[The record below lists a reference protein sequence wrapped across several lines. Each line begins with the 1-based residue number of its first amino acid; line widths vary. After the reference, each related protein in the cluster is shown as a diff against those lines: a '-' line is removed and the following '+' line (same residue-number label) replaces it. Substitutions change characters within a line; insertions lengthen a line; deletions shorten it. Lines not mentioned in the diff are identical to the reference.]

1 MTVALSLCCS
11 RVSASHHHRL
21 HKVAFNHVRVAA
33 SSLNRL
39 RENQASH
46 FSTTC
51 SNSTRGDSRIQKLGK
66 VVAAFV
72 GGSKQLG
79 KDVKLMFEIQKKLKN
94 NSYNWDILKTE
105 EIIHLHQTRKDLL
118 KSLPVVVAF
127 FIPFLGYVV
136 PFVAFLYPKQLLSR
150 HYWQPHQKEKFV
162 IQDIT
167 RRRRHYLPLVREV
180 GRLALGYKAHSQSE
194 DLMSTSV
201 KVVEKQH
208 PSNQEL
214 LNAVEFFKG
223 ELLSFDYLPRYHLK
237 KLSHVWLISP
247 WLPNRFLRSR
257 LKRILKSVKK
267 EDAALKR
274 VGFRHLHE
282 EQLKAVCHSRGL
294 DTTDVD
300 PEALVQ
306 WLADWVELSNAAGDT
321 DESFMA
327 HCAVFK
333 TMNYKS
339 DKDVH
344 IRQTR

>member
-223 ELLSFDYLPRYHLK
+223 ELLSFDYLPRYHL
-237 KLSHVWLISP
+237 
-247 WLPNRFLRSR
+247 
-257 LKRILKSVKK
+257 
-267 EDAALKR
+267 
-274 VGFRHLHE
+274 
-282 EQLKAVCHSRGL
+282 VCHSRGL